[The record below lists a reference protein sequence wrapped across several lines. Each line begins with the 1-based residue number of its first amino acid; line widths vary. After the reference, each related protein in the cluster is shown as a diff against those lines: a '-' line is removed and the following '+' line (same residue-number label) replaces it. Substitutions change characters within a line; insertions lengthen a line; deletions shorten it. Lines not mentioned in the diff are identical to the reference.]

1 MDKVSMNISSDVWK
15 IREDKKRKKKRQRHS
30 EKQH

>member
-15 IREDKKRKKKRQRHS
+15 IREDKKKKKKKAASQ
-30 EKQH
+30 